1 MTLTALQ
8 THLEPTITD
17 IKQAKRKAEMRIRE
31 ILDDLQ
37 ESTGMSVKRIDC
49 DERHLNLRSTEIA
62 VKIHLE
68 L

>member
-1 MTLTALQ
+1 MTLTALS
-8 THLEPTITD
+8 HYPEPTITD
-17 IKQAKRKAEMRIRE
+17 IKQAKHKAEMRIRE

-49 DERHLNLRSTEIA
+49 DERFLNLRSTEIA

>member
-1 MTLTALQ
+1 MTIQLLQ
-8 THLEPTITD
+8 THPEPTITD

-37 ESTGMSVKRIDC
+37 ESTGMNVKRIDC
-49 DERHLNLRSTEIA
+49 DERFLNLKSTEIA